1 MTTSKTFQ
9 GVPLSILDT
18 SNIVDGG
25 TARDSFL
32 ESVEL
37 AKNAEDWGY
46 NRIWFTEHHNMPS
59 VASAAT
65 SLVIG
70 HIAAATEK
78 IRVGAGG
85 IMLNNHAPLMVAEQF
100 GTLESMYPGRID
112 LGLGRAPGGD
122 SATFEALRR
131 LSSHRDDFSK
141 MLKELRSY
149 FDDDH
154 SSSVRAIPGK
164 GLVIPIWLL
173 GSSDY
178 NARLAAK
185 LGLPFAYAG
194 HFSSDY
200 IVPAVQLYRELFQSS
215 SVLSKPYVMVSMN
228 VTIADTVDQAKYL
241 ASTQKQ
247 LFLSSY
253 KGRMNPIMPPVKDMN
268 LVASKEDIRMI
279 EQSPLFRT
287 LVIGNRD
294 TISDRME
301 KLLLETSADEIILT
315 TQMYHQEDRLRNFE
329 IIAELLQSNRG
340 V

>member
-1 MTTSKTFQ
+1 MKADKTFH
-9 GVPLSILDT
+9 GIPLSILDT
-18 SNIVDGG
+18 SNIAAGSSV
-25 TARDSFL
+25 RESLLDSL
-32 ESVEL
+32 EL
-37 AKNAEDWGY
+37 AQKAEEWGY

-70 HIAAATEK
+70 YIAGATK
-78 IRVGAGG
+78 RIRVGSGG

-122 SATFEALRR
+122 PAAFAAIRR
-131 LSSHRDDFSK
+131 ISSHGDDFSK
-141 MLKELRSY
+141 MLHELRTY
-149 FDDDH
+149 FNNDD
-154 SSSVRAIPGK
+154 SAKVQAFPGK
-164 GLVIPIWLL
+164 GLFIPIWLL

-185 LGLPFAYAG
+185 LGLPFSYAG

-200 IVPAVQLYRELFQSS
+200 IVPAVQLYRNLFQPS

-228 VTIADTVDQAKYL
+228 VTIADTNEQAQYL

-253 KGRMNPIMPPVKDMN
+253 SGRKYQIMPPVKEMSQ
-268 LVASKEDIRMI
+268 VASEKDILFL
-279 EQSPLFRT
+279 EQSPLLRT
-287 LVIGNRD
+287 LVIGDRE
-294 TISDRME
+294 TINSR
-301 KLLLETSADEIILT
+301 LQQLIQETSADEIIIT
-315 TQMYHQEDRLRNFE
+315 TQMYRQEDRLRNYE
-329 IIAELLQSNRG
+329 IIAELLQ
-340 V
+340 